1 MSEARTRVIL
11 ALVGLGLVA
20 LIYHGAVAERQSGQA
35 GLLEPD
41 GPPRPAAILCYLEG
55 PAIAPDGSVYFSD
68 LSGNRIL
75 RRDGDGTVTAFRAD
89 SGRTNGNAFD
99 ALGRLVSCEGAE
111 RGPGGRRRVVRTD
124 LKTGA
129 VTVLTERYQGKRYNS
144 PNDLC
149 IDAKGRIWFTDP
161 YYGWGRDRAFLELK
175 EEAVYRIDPDG
186 TVTRVLG
193 QPEVQRPNGIAVTPD
208 TRTLYLVDSNTEP
221 GGNRKIWAFDLSEDG
236 KPSNQRQVHDFGTG
250 RGGDGLKLD
259 EEGNLWVAA
268 GILTSRWPGESTTVA
283 PGVYVIRPGG
293 GLIGHI
299 PVREDTVT
307 NLAFGGPDRRTLYV
321 TAGKT
326 LYQMRVKTAGQ
337 AP

>member
-1 MSEARTRVIL
+1 MRPL
-11 ALVGLGLVA
+11 LVLVFLPLLGL
-20 LIYHGAVAERQSGQA
+20 LYHAVAPATRSGT
-35 GLLEPD
+35 GTLLAP
-41 GPPRPAAILCYLEG
+41 GGGPRPASILCYLEG
-55 PAIAPDGSVYFSD
+55 PAVAADGSVYFSD

-75 RRDGDGTVTAFRAD
+75 RRAPDGTVCVFRAD

-99 ALGRLVSCEGAE
+99 ARGRLVSCEGAE

-124 LKTGA
+124 LRTGEVA
-129 VTVLTERYQGKRYNS
+129 VLTDRYRGRRYNS

-149 IDAKGRIWFTDP
+149 IDVRGRVWFTDP
-161 YYGWGRDRAFLELK
+161 YYGWGRGRDFLEMG

-186 TVTRVLG
+186 SVTRVLG

-208 TRTLYLVDSNTEP
+208 GRTLYLVDSHTDP
-221 GGNRKIWAFDLSEDG
+221 GGNRKVWAFDLSPDG
-236 KPSNQRQVHDFGTG
+236 KPSHQRLVYDFGTG

-259 EEGNLWVAA
+259 DRGNLWLAA
-268 GILTSRWPGESTTVA
+268 GILTPRWPGESADVS
-283 PGVYVIRPGG
+283 PGVYCISPRGE
-293 GLIGHI
+293 LLGHI

-326 LYQMRVKTAGQ
+326 LYELRVRFPGYVPFPPQ
-337 AP
+337 P